1 MEVNK
6 DEAKA
11 KALSLWQK
19 VLEAYKSNPLKKE
32 REGEITCPK
41 CKAKNIA
48 VAISCKECGEKF
60 EYKSPKKGVI
70 LGVGLAASILLV
82 ISTWTMYAAAQAVT
96 GLAIVFEDGAAA
108 AQAEEAGNLISLLW
122 AAAVAGIV
130 ATVASY
136 KMKNWGWKL
145 QSIVCA
151 IYILFGLSEGSL
163 VGALLVSPLIVSAWL
178 GYKLMV
184 EAGQYL
190 DSLHNNA

>member
-11 KALSLWQK
+11 KARFLWQK

-32 REGEITCPK
+32 RNGEITCPK
-41 CKAKNIA
+41 CKTKNIA

-60 EYKSPKKGVI
+60 EYKSAKKGVI

-82 ISTWTMYAAAQAVT
+82 ISTWMMCAATGIAASFGDEAAA
-96 GLAIVFEDGAAA
+96 
-108 AQAEEAGNLISLLW
+108 EANGVANLLW
-122 AAAVAGIV
+122 VAAVAGIV

-151 IYILFGLSEGSL
+151 IYILVGLSEGDVVGGVVL
-163 VGALLVSPLIVSAWL
+163 VCPLILSAWL

-184 EAGQYL
+184 EFGEYL
-190 DSLHNNA
+190 DSLHSES